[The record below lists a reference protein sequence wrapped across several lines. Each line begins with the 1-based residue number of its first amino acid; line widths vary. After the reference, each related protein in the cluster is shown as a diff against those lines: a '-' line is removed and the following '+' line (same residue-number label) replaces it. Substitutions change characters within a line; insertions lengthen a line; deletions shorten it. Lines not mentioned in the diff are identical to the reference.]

1 MNHQMYGGI
10 DLGGTKI
17 EACLFD
23 ANLVPLKSRRIATP
37 STSYPALVDA
47 LVAQYNWLRT
57 LACTDF
63 AHIGDLP
70 FGIGI
75 PGLIDPHSGLSRTA
89 NLPASGMPL
98 RADLERRIGFSIPIE
113 NDCKCFALS
122 EATGGAGA
130 GFETLF
136 GLILGTGCG
145 GGICHQGRLVAGH
158 NGLPG
163 EVGHIGLPAY
173 RKALRDVPALLCGCG
188 RTGCFETV
196 VSGPG
201 MRALAHHLTGADISA
216 ERIVALASS
225 GDDAMRR
232 VYDTWLN
239 VLCELLDVIQLTIDP
254 DCIVLGGGLSRINGL
269 AADLSHRFALRRLEG
284 AEGPTI
290 LAAKFG
296 DSSGVRGA
304 AMLAAMSWND
314 ANLRIAK
321 G

>member
-1 MNHQMYGGI
+1 MSVQMFGGI

-23 ANLVPLKSRRIATP
+23 ANLDPLTSRRIATP
-37 STSYPALVDA
+37 ATSYPALVDA
-47 LVAQYNWLRT
+47 LVEQYTWLR
-57 LACTDF
+57 AVAGTDF
-63 AHIGDLP
+63 THTGDLP
-70 FGIGI
+70 LGIGI
-75 PGLIDPHSGLSRTA
+75 PGLIDRQSGLSRTA

-98 RADLERRIGFSIPIE
+98 CADLARRIGFTVPIE

-122 EATGGAGA
+122 EATGGAGV
-130 GFETLF
+130 GFTTVF

-145 GGICHQGRLVAGH
+145 GGVCHQGRLVAGH

-163 EVGHIGLPAY
+163 EVGHIGLPAH
-173 RKALRDVPALLCGCG
+173 RSALRDVPALRCGCG

-201 MRALAHHLTGADISA
+201 MQALARQLTGADISP

-225 GDDAMRR
+225 GHDAMRR
-232 VYDTWLN
+232 VYDIWLD
-239 VLCELLDVIQLTIDP
+239 VLCELLHVIQLTIDP
-254 DCIVLGGGLSRINGL
+254 DCIVLGGGLSRIGGI
-269 AADLSHRFALRRLEG
+269 AGDLSDRFALHRLEG
-284 AEGPTI
+284 TEGPAI
-290 LAAKFG
+290 LAARFG

-304 AMLAAMSWND
+304 AMLAAMNRND
-314 ANLRIAK
+314 ARWQIAT